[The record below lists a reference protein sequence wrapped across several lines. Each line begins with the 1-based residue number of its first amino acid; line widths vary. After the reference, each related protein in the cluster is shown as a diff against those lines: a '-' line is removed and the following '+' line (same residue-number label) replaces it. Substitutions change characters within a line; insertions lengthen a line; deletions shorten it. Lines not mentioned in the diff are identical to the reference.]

1 MRTLALLGV
10 ASLACSFVSCD
21 VVQSVFE
28 PSWTVEETNGDQ
40 GAFHFITNPD
50 DYRIGI
56 PEHVRVERIEKRT
69 IKQSGGAT
77 KEEERTRKVRV
88 LLARCE
94 SNSICNAAPYDVD
107 SREVV
112 VTPRMMGKT
121 TLYVQAAVDEGE
133 IFKDSITV
141 TVK

>member
-1 MRTLALLGV
+1 MRPLLAVV
-10 ASLACSFVSCD
+10 AASCACSLVSCD
-21 VVQSVFE
+21 VIDSVFE
-28 PSWTVEETNGDQ
+28 PSWKVQETNGDQ
-40 GAFHFITNPD
+40 GAFHFVTAPD
-50 DYRIGI
+50 DFHIGT
-56 PEHVRVERIEKRT
+56 PEHVRIERIEKRT
-69 IKQSGGAT
+69 IKLSGGAT

-94 SNSICNAAPYDVD
+94 SNSICNAAPYDSD

-112 VTPRMMGKT
+112 VTPRIMGKT
-121 TLYVQAAVDEGE
+121 SLYVQAAVDEGE